1 MLHREPE
8 RVAALHCSGL
18 GEAKGHGWRRAQA
31 ALHRAKLRN
40 RKRAPSAHKFR
51 RGIDVV
57 TRGRGRGAHLGLDPR
72 ACHWAQRRGNLK
84 PAPASSLEGV
94 LRDAVSKLRCAVALE
109 LCCATPSTTSMG
121 AYCGALW
128 R

>member
-8 RVAALHCSGL
+8 RVAALHCSGSL
-18 GEAKGHGWRRAQA
+18 EKRRGMVGAEP
-31 ALHRAKLRN
+31 RRRCTEPSCN

-51 RGIDVV
+51 RRIDVV